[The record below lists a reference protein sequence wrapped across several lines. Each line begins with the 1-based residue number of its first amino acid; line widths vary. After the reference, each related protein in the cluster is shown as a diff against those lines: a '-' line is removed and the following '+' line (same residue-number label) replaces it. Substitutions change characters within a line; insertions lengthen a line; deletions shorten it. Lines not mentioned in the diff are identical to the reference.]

1 MCYNKL
7 KYILYTY
14 IEHIKF
20 IYKRGCYMS
29 FFEKLDLEKKLNIC
43 TGNFFEKSNGFPSRD
58 GLVEILSNQI
68 NFKNIKSFND
78 RHSLFEVSQSFVD
91 SVTGTKQSLYK
102 KIQGIYEYKK
112 SSNNYLDTLIEADL
126 VGAIINTNYDYSI
139 EESTKVKKII
149 PYDKEIFTDG
159 KIRLYKVLGDLNCYE
174 NCAVTEQDFRRLK
187 VLPFYNVFWES
198 IRYELKHRS
207 TIFLGVDFD
216 DSDFFTIMD
225 FILSKN
231 CEDIKPMYVITSNSI
246 LNPKVME
253 FFNKYNIKVLA
264 STEYEFFREL
274 KNYTGNQNIDLN
286 KLFPELLSEMMN
298 EKKFQ
303 W

>member
-1 MCYNKL
+1 
-7 KYILYTY
+7 
-14 IEHIKF
+14 
-20 IYKRGCYMS
+20 MS

-58 GLVEILSNQI
+58 GLVEFLTNQFKFTNI
-68 NFKNIKSFND
+68 KNFKD

-91 SVTGTKQSLYK
+91 SVLGTKQNLYK
-102 KIQGIYEYKK
+102 KLQGVYEYKR
-112 SSNNYLDTLIEADL
+112 NNDCCLEVLIESDL
-126 VGAIINTNYDYSI
+126 VGAIISTNYDCSL
-139 EESTKVKKII
+139 EESTKVKRII

-159 KIRLYKVLGDLNCYE
+159 KIRLYKVLGDFCSYE
-174 NCAVTEQDFRRLK
+174 GCAITEQDFRRLK
-187 VLPFYNVFWES
+187 VLPFYNLFWES
-198 IRYELKHRS
+198 IRCELKHRS

-225 FILSKN
+225 FILSTN

-246 LNPKVME
+246 LSPKVTE
-253 FFNKYNIKVLA
+253 FFNKHNIKVLA
-264 STEYEFFREL
+264 SNEYEFFKGL
-274 KNYTGNQNIDLN
+274 KEYTENQNIDLN
-286 KLFPELLSEMMN
+286 RLFPQTNSELMN

>member
-1 MCYNKL
+1 
-7 KYILYTY
+7 
-14 IEHIKF
+14 
-20 IYKRGCYMS
+20 MS

-68 NFKNIKSFND
+68 NFKNIKSFNA

-126 VGAIINTNYDYSI
+126 VGAIINTNYDYSL
-139 EESTKVKKII
+139 EESTKVKKIT

-187 VLPFYNVFWES
+187 VLSFYNVFWES